1 MRKKKTFKKGQ
12 EQVLE
17 GTDAL
22 LYLRNG
28 YWQMRIYLT
37 EEGKYLRRSLG
48 TQSIAIAEER
58 AYEKWR
64 EVTKDRAAG
73 KKQFGMTVDEGVD
86 EYIESR
92 KAEITDTADGGI
104 TKERWNVIRGQ
115 LKNFRAYMAEHK
127 ENATLYELDR
137 RDCWNYF
144 NWRRDTAKNTPA
156 KSTLMNEKAMI
167 NACIKY
173 LYATRQIA
181 IPEMDFPKITD
192 TGRDEVEIRTYRK
205 SEYNALNKASQGYIA
220 GKGEIITEQERQLR
234 TIVHNWILIAANTGL
249 RVGEQKQLRWENVTT
264 YEKDG
269 QILAS
274 IYVDPKTSKV
284 RTKRTVIAD
293 GGEYFDRLREMTGGM
308 GYVFSEDN
316 GETHISMRRFRR
328 CWHEVM
334 ERAKIPEE
342 RKQYLEPY
350 GLRHYFMTAGY
361 NRNVPLAVLAQQCG
375 TSVREVTKTYQH
387 WFTEEQEEWA
397 VLGRRKKED

>member
-173 LYATRQIA
+173 LYARRHIA
-181 IPEMDFPKITD
+181 IPEMDFPIIR
-192 TGRDEVEIRTYRK
+192 GRSKSEVEQRTYRN
-205 SEYNALNKASQGYIA
+205 SEYKALYKASRAYIS
-220 GKGEIITEQERQLR
+220 GKGEIITERERQLR

-249 RVGEQKQLRWENVTT
+249 RVGEQKQLRWERVTT
-264 YEKDG
+264 YLKDG
-269 QILAS
+269 EVLAR
-274 IYVDPKTSKV
+274 IEVDANTTKV
-284 RTKRTVIAD
+284 RKDRVVVAF
-293 GGEYFDRLREMTGGM
+293 GGDYFDRMRELTGGE

-316 GETHISMRRFRR
+316 GQTRISMRRFRR
-328 CWHEVM
+328 VWHEVM
-334 ERAKIPEE
+334 ERAAIDEE
-342 RKQYLEPY
+342 RKEYLEPY
-350 GLRHYFMTAGY
+350 GLRHYFMKAGY
-361 NRNVPLAVLAQQCG
+361 DRKVPLAMLAQQGG
-375 TSVREVTKTYQH
+375 TSVREVTNTYQH
-387 WFTEEQEEWA
+387 WFEEEQEEVA
-397 VLGRRKKED
+397 VLGRRRKED